1 MANVFRHRL
10 RRPEELR
17 GQWVAGV
24 PEGRIGRVDELA
36 GAILFLASDAASYVR
51 GVSLVVDGGRLAS
64 I

>member
-24 PEGRIGRVDELA
+24 PEGRVDELA

>member
-1 MANVFRHRL
+1 MDAG
-10 RRPEELR
+10 EEDFDA
-17 GQWVAGV
+17 WVAGV